1 MGDNKKGVSKDL
13 IIHTTL
19 RLIEEKEGLKDVNL
33 RGIAKE
39 MNCAHTNLY
48 NYFNS
53 FDEIMWES
61 LGTVLIRMIHYVE
74 SNTISSDNDE
84 EVLYAALEAILTFSV
99 THPGWY
105 RLIWLEPM
113 EGQPSPQIAEIL
125 TRPAAG
131 FNASVKKASGGVI
144 TDEKAGLV
152 ANILNS
158 YLHGEVCKWING
170 RSPISSKDEM
180 IRVVM
185 SNLKRLY
192 TSLVNDPE

>member
-1 MGDNKKGVSKDL
+1 MGENKKGVSKDL

>member
-1 MGDNKKGVSKDL
+1 MGENRKGVSKDL

-19 RLIEEKEGLKDVNL
+19 RLIEEKEGLKEVNL

-39 MNCAHTNLY
+39 IECAHTNLY
-48 NYFNS
+48 NYFSS

-61 LGTVLIRMIHYVE
+61 LGSVLLKMIHFVE

-84 EVLYAALEAILTFSV
+84 EVLYSALEAIVTFSV

-105 RLIWLEPM
+105 RLIWLEPI
-113 EGQPSPQIAEIL
+113 EGEPSPQIAEIL
-125 TRPAAG
+125 IRPAAG
-131 FNASVKKASGGVI
+131 FNDSIKKASGGVI
-144 TDEKAGLV
+144 TDEKASLV
-152 ANILNS
+152 ANILYS

-170 RSPISSKDEM
+170 RMPISSKDEM
-180 IRVVM
+180 ITMVM

-192 TSLVNDPE
+192 TLLVNDPE

>member
-1 MGDNKKGVSKDL
+1 MGENKKGVSKDL

-152 ANILNS
+152 ANILYS

>member
-1 MGDNKKGVSKDL
+1 MGENKKGVSRDL

-19 RLIEEKEGLKDVNL
+19 RLIEEKEGLKEVNL

-39 MNCAHTNLY
+39 IKCAHTNLY

-61 LGTVLIRMIHYVE
+61 LGAVLLKMIHYVE

-84 EVLYAALEAILTFSV
+84 EVLYSALEAIVTFSV
-99 THPGWY
+99 AHPWWY
-105 RLIWLEPM
+105 RLIWLEPI
-113 EGQPSPQIAEIL
+113 EGEPSPQIAEIL
-125 TRPAAG
+125 IRPAEG
-131 FNASVKKASGGVI
+131 LNASIKKANGGVI
-144 TDEKAGLV
+144 TDEKASSV
-152 ANILNS
+152 ANILYS

-170 RSPISSKDEM
+170 RTPISSKDEM
-180 IRVVM
+180 IATVM

-192 TSLVNDPE
+192 TLLVNDPE